1 MKKVLI
7 IGKAPKE
14 ELEISKYKVLNT
26 MCDDYGFE
34 VISSPLDT
42 GDTMSFGE
50 YAELF
55 SNIENA
61 DIIIADVSEEST
73 EQGMQLKEADV
84 LGKPIIAIAN
94 VTNEMPQVIESLPTI
109 AEVISYDNIEDV
121 REGILRNFAV
131 LE

>member
-42 GDTMSFGE
+42 GDEMSFGE